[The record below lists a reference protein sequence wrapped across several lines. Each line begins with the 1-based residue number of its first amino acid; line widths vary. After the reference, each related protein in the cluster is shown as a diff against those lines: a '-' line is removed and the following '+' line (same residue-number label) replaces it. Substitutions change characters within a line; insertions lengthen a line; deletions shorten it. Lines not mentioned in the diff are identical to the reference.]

1 MYLTELLDPLS
12 MELGT
17 LLDLARA
24 HALELVATLFG
35 VVSVYLSAREN
46 IWSWPTA
53 LVNVLLSVPVYF
65 AARLYSDMGLQ
76 FVYAALSVYGWYE
89 WLHGGENRSEL
100 PVSRTP
106 LRQVP
111 LLVVIGAVTAVVL
124 GTIAARYTN
133 ASWPYLDASLTAA
146 SLVAQWMM
154 TRKLLENWALWIAV
168 DIVYVPLLAYKHLYV
183 FALLYLVFLGLAVAG
198 HVEWRR
204 SLRARLAGL
213 TPTAL
218 AGSVPATASLD
229 R

>member
-1 MYLTELLDPLS
+1 
-12 MELGT
+12 MELGP
-17 LLDLARA
+17 LLALARA
-24 HALELVATLFG
+24 HALEIVATLFG

-53 LVNVLLSVPVYF
+53 LVNVLLSVPVYY

-76 FVYAALSVYGWYE
+76 VVYAALSVYGWYE
-89 WLHGGENRSEL
+89 WLHGGENRTEL

-111 LLVVIGAVTAVVL
+111 LLVLSGGVAAVIL

-168 DIVYVPLLAYKHLYV
+168 DVVYVPLLAYKHLYE
-183 FALLYLVFLGLAVAG
+183 FAILYVIFLGLAVAG
-198 HVEWRR
+198 HVEWSR
-204 SLRARLAGL
+204 SLRARLQGL
-213 TPTAL
+213 TPHPP
-218 AGSVPATASLD
+218 AGSVPVTVSPD

>member
-1 MYLTELLDPLS
+1 MDLAPLLDIVR
-12 MELGT
+12 
-17 LLDLARA
+17 ARW
-24 HALELVATLFG
+24 LEIVATVFG
-35 VVSVYLSAREN
+35 IVSVWLSTREN

-53 LVNVLLSVPVYF
+53 LVNVLLSVPVYY
-65 AARLYSDMGLQ
+65 AAKLYSDMGLQ

-89 WLHGGENRSEL
+89 WLHGGENRTEL

-106 LRQVP
+106 RRLVP
-111 LLVVIGAVTAVVL
+111 ALVAVGVVAAAVL
-124 GTIAARYTN
+124 GTVAARYTD

-168 DIVYVPLLAYKHLYV
+168 DVIYVPLLAYKHLYE
-183 FALLYLVFLGLAVAG
+183 FAVLYFIFLGLAIAG

-204 SLRARLAGL
+204 SLRDRLAGS
-213 TPTAL
+213 TP
-218 AGSVPATASLD
+218 AGAVPEPAPQH